1 MQIKVI
7 NHESLDSQG
16 TQVKL
21 RIPLSH
27 DESLELA
34 LTKEK
39 YIRLSKKAVAE
50 LRAVEAKGYF
60 VLKVMRIL
68 KGLKQADMA
77 KMLGI
82 SVKCYQRRESRYN
95 NADFTYLDIMIM
107 HKEFKMS
114 IETLFPICQCQALA

>member
-1 MQIKVI
+1 MI
-7 NHESLDSQG
+7 NRESLDSEG
-16 TQVKL
+16 TQVEL
-21 RIPLSH
+21 RIPLSQ
-27 DESLELA
+27 DESLELT

-39 YIRLSKKAVAE
+39 YNSLSKTARAE

-68 KGLKQADMA
+68 KGHKQADMA

-95 NADFTYLDIMIM
+95 NADFAYADILIM

-114 IETLFPICQCQALA
+114 IEALFRTCQRQALA